1 MTGGGGPRH
10 WAGTLGNSWSNYPS
24 KIASSGRYSSRP
36 AQLEPAARFT
46 MPPVSFRTIIN
57 IGCALPSACFAVAV
71 PFAYAAHQ
79 PPLAMLA
86 GVAGVCATLGI
97 GVGWA
102 LRRLALRVMDRVL
115 SEQKGENLRFDTAIN
130 NMSQGLCFFDG
141 DERLIVCNRRYAEMY
156 GLSLDILR
164 PGTTLREIV
173 DLRFEVGSCPAMSR
187 EDYLA
192 WRNSIAISDR
202 PSDTATELANGR
214 IFAIH
219 HQPMPG
225 GGWVATHDD
234 ITDRRRTEA
243 QIERMA
249 RSDVLTGLAN
259 RVQFRE
265 RLNDLLLQSRAT
277 DPVAILLVDLDRF
290 KAVNDTLGHPIGD
303 KLLCAAAQRL
313 RQFVRQN
320 DLVARLGGDEFALIQ
335 PGASQPAAAKSLAD
349 RLVHGFAEPFEI
361 GDDQVQVGASVGV
374 ALSPDDGVDPDEL
387 LKRADLALYD
397 AKSTGRGTLSFFRSE
412 MNERAQGRRALEI
425 DLRQAEARGEL
436 ELHYQ
441 PILALNTNRVT
452 CFEALLRWRHP
463 VRGMVMPDSFI
474 PLAEETGLIES
485 LGVWVLREAFAQAT
499 TWPSHV
505 GIAVN
510 LSPVQFKSG
519 KLLGVV
525 TAALTGSGIEPQRV
539 EPEITESVRLTED
552 AANLVTLHAL
562 RSLGVRICL
571 DDFGVGYSSLS
582 YLRSFPFKKIKIDR
596 SFIRDVVDN
605 TEAAAIV
612 RAITT
617 LGASLGMLTTAEG
630 VELPEQVQVLRSL
643 GCDEAQGYLF
653 SRPLPASELD
663 TMLQADRG
671 LVGPSAAALA
681 LVVEQF

>member
-1 MTGGGGPRH
+1 M
-10 WAGTLGNSWSNYPS
+10 
-24 KIASSGRYSSRP
+24 
-36 AQLEPAARFT
+36 QLEPAGRVT

-57 IGCALPSACFAVAV
+57 IGCALPSACIAVAV
-71 PFAYAAHQ
+71 PFAYAVQQ

-320 DLVARLGGDEFALIQ
+320 DLVARLGGDEFAIIQ
-335 PGASQPAAAKSLAD
+335 TGASQPAAAKSLAD

-525 TAALTGSGIEPQRV
+525 AAALTASGIEPQRV
-539 EPEITESVRLTED
+539 ELEITESVRLTED
-552 AANLVTLHAL
+552 AANLVTLHEL

-681 LVVEQF
+681 LVVEQI

>member
-1 MTGGGGPRH
+1 M
-10 WAGTLGNSWSNYPS
+10 
-24 KIASSGRYSSRP
+24 
-36 AQLEPAARFT
+36 RFT
-46 MPPVSFRTIIN
+46 MPVSFRTMIN
-57 IGCALPSACFAVAV
+57 IGCALPSACIAVAF

-79 PPLAMLA
+79 PPPVMLA
-86 GVAGVCATLGI
+86 GVAAVCAVLGI
-97 GVGWA
+97 GVGWV

-115 SEQKGENLRFDTAIN
+115 SEQKAENLRFDTAIN

-141 DERLIVCNRRYAEMY
+141 HERLIVCNRRYAEMY

-164 PGTTLREIV
+164 PGMTLREIV

-192 WRNSIAISDR
+192 WRNSIAICDR

-225 GGWVATHDD
+225 GGWVATHED
-234 ITDRRRTEA
+234 ITDRRRAEA

-265 RLNDLLLQSRAT
+265 RLNDLLLQGRAT
-277 DPVAILLVDLDRF
+277 DSVAILLVDLDRF

-320 DLVARLGGDEFALIQ
+320 DLVARLGGDEFAIIQ
-335 PGASQPAAAKSLAD
+335 TGASQPAAAKSLAD

-397 AKSTGRGTLSFFRSE
+397 AKSAGRGTLSFFRSE

-485 LGVWVLREAFAQAT
+485 LGVWVLREAFAQAKT
-499 TWPSHV
+499 LPSHV

-519 KLLGVV
+519 KLLGVMA
-525 TAALTGSGIEPQRV
+525 AALTASGIEPQRV
-539 EPEITESVRLTED
+539 ELEITESVRLTED
-552 AANLVTLHAL
+552 VANLVTLHEL

-605 TEAAAIV
+605 REAAAIV

-643 GCDEAQGYLF
+643 GCDEGQGYLF
-653 SRPLPASELD
+653 SRPLLASELD

-671 LVGPSAAALA
+671 LVGRHWPVSRRRASALA

>member
-1 MTGGGGPRH
+1 
-10 WAGTLGNSWSNYPS
+10 
-24 KIASSGRYSSRP
+24 
-36 AQLEPAARFT
+36 

-277 DPVAILLVDLDRF
+277 DSVALLLVDLDRF

-320 DLVARLGGDEFALIQ
+320 DLVARLGGDEFAIIQ
-335 PGASQPAAAKSLAD
+335 TGASQPAAAKSLAD

-525 TAALTGSGIEPQRV
+525 AAALTGSGIEPQRV
-539 EPEITESVRLTED
+539 ELEITESVRLTED
-552 AANLVTLHAL
+552 AANLVTLHEL

>member
-1 MTGGGGPRH
+1 
-10 WAGTLGNSWSNYPS
+10 
-24 KIASSGRYSSRP
+24 
-36 AQLEPAARFT
+36 
-46 MPPVSFRTIIN
+46 V
-57 IGCALPSACFAVAV
+57 AL
-71 PFAYAAHQ
+71 
-79 PPLAMLA
+79 
-86 GVAGVCATLGI
+86 
-97 GVGWA
+97 
-102 LRRLALRVMDRVL
+102 
-115 SEQKGENLRFDTAIN
+115 
-130 NMSQGLCFFDG
+130 
-141 DERLIVCNRRYAEMY
+141 
-156 GLSLDILR
+156 
-164 PGTTLREIV
+164 
-173 DLRFEVGSCPAMSR
+173 
-187 EDYLA
+187 
-192 WRNSIAISDR
+192 
-202 PSDTATELANGR
+202 
-214 IFAIH
+214 
-219 HQPMPG
+219 
-225 GGWVATHDD
+225 
-234 ITDRRRTEA
+234 
-243 QIERMA
+243 
-249 RSDVLTGLAN
+249 
-259 RVQFRE
+259 
-265 RLNDLLLQSRAT
+265 
-277 DPVAILLVDLDRF
+277 LLVDLDRF

-320 DLVARLGGDEFALIQ
+320 DLVARLGGDEFAIIQ
-335 PGASQPAAAKSLAD
+335 TGASQPAAAKSLAD

-525 TAALTGSGIEPQRV
+525 AAALTGSGIEPQRV
-539 EPEITESVRLTED
+539 ELEITESVRLTED
-552 AANLVTLHAL
+552 AANLVTLHEL

>member
-1 MTGGGGPRH
+1 
-10 WAGTLGNSWSNYPS
+10 
-24 KIASSGRYSSRP
+24 
-36 AQLEPAARFT
+36 
-46 MPPVSFRTIIN
+46 
-57 IGCALPSACFAVAV
+57 
-71 PFAYAAHQ
+71 
-79 PPLAMLA
+79 MLA

-115 SEQKGENLRFDTAIN
+115 SEQKGENLRFDTAIS

-141 DERLIVCNRRYAEMY
+141 HERLIVCNRRYAEMY

-225 GGWVATHDD
+225 GGWVATHED

-320 DLVARLGGDEFALIQ
+320 DLVARLGGDEFAIIQ
-335 PGASQPAAAKSLAD
+335 TGASQPAAAKSLAD

-463 VRGMVMPDSFI
+463 VRGLVMPDSFI

-525 TAALTGSGIEPQRV
+525 AAALTGSGIEPQRV
-539 EPEITESVRLTED
+539 ELEITESVRLTED
-552 AANLVTLHAL
+552 AANLVTLHEL

-663 TMLQADRG
+663 TTLQADRG